1 MHNRQWIGDQ
11 LWYLLNLPKDVLRE
25 VFPNHKWE
33 SLKSKRKLYRR
44 YLRENKIMPPRRP
57 KEYYEGESPDDIRQR
72 LEQPLGETVVSQVI
86 DEETRQLLHKKLD
99 QVIDDTNINPRM
111 VKGFRLSSWDGLT
124 KNQEGEAEI
133 HKLAGIQLIAE
144 AKDFEPKWP
153 AITQIDYQ
161 PVPTVQET
169 KKYPKGQHT
178 AFILPD
184 TQIGYRKLANN
195 EVHSFHD
202 EQAISAALSVLKDV
216 RPNQV
221 ILLGDLLDL
230 PAFGRYEQTE
240 DYAHTTNM
248 ALQYACNLLDTIRS
262 LVGKKAEIII
272 LEGNHERRIEK
283 QNKSNMLANFSLRQE
298 GDVSNFPILS
308 IPHLLNLE
316 KRNVKY
322 VEGYPAGNFWLNER
336 LQVIHGHRV
345 NSSGSTA
352 AKIAKEENVS
362 TILGHI
368 HRIEQHMVTS
378 NVYNGGK
385 TNAAYSTGCL
395 CKIDGSVPS
404 AKGST
409 KLDGSAVKNYENWQQ
424 GFGVVSYGEG
434 NAPFTYEQ
442 GYIDTFNNYETT
454 YRGKVYQIK

>member
-1 MHNRQWIGDQ
+1 MHNRKWAGDR
-11 LWYLLNLPKDVLRE
+11 LWYLLYLPSPMLRE
-25 VFPNHKWE
+25 VFPNHQWS
-33 SLKSKRKLYRR
+33 SLKSKRKLYRKKIK
-44 YLRENKIMPPRRP
+44 LGEIMPPRRP
-57 KEYYEGESPDDIRQR
+57 KEHYEGEPTEDIRER
-72 LEQPLGETVVSQVI
+72 LAQPIGEKIMGSVI
-86 DEETRQLLHKKLD
+86 DEESRAALHKKLD
-99 QVIDDTNINPRM
+99 EVIDETNVNPRM
-111 VKGFRLSSWDGLT
+111 VKGFRLSQWEGLT
-124 KNQEGEAEI
+124 KDNDGEAQI
-133 HKLAGIQLIAE
+133 HKLRGIQLIAE
-144 AKDFEPKWP
+144 AKDFEPKWTE
-153 AITQIDYQ
+153 ITQIDYQ

-178 AFILPD
+178 AFLLPD
-184 TQIGYRKLANN
+184 TQIGYRKLANG
-195 EVHSFHD
+195 EIQSFHD
-202 EQAISAALSVLKDV
+202 EKAITAALSVLKDV
-216 RPNQV
+216 RPDQV
-221 ILLGDLLDL
+221 IMLGDLLDL

-283 QNKSNMLANFSLRQE
+283 QNKANMLANFNLRQE
-298 GDVSNFPILS
+298 GDVSNFPVLS

-316 KRNVKY
+316 KRNIKY

-368 HRIEQHMVTS
+368 HRIEHHMVTS
-378 NVYNGGK
+378 NVYGGGK
-385 TNAAYSTGCL
+385 TNAAYSPGCL
-395 CKIDGSVPS
+395 CRIDGSVPS

-409 KLDGSAVKNYENWQQ
+409 KLDGSSVKNYENWQN

-434 NAPFTYEQ
+434 NAPFYYEQ
-442 GYIDTFNNYETT
+442 GYIDSHNDYETS
-454 YRGKVYQIK
+454 YRGKTYNVK